1 MNTIAVKSALT
12 KLKELNKFPKAKR
25 NDVVVVEVK
34 HSSTDVKLKTT
45 TYYTYFLAKAVK
57 VARDG
62 KVVEFIRPHWGRPE
76 MVTVRN
82 RIFVITGDDKQ
93 GAAREI
99 YATELG
105 AMDFDDAEQIKAAI
119 IDKVEALS

>member
-1 MNTIAVKSALT
+1 MSLSSIKTAAKNAQSFT
-12 KLKELNKFPKAKR
+12 KAKR

-93 GAAREI
+93 GAAKEV